1 MIGTRLAHFEILEKI
16 GAGGM
21 GEVYKA
27 RDTRLNRLVAIKV
40 LPRDKLVDASRKQ
53 RFIQEAQSA
62 SALNHPNIVTVHDIN
77 SENGV
82 DYIVMEYIA
91 GKTLDALIHRRGMPL
106 SEVLRICIAV
116 TDGLAKAHDAGIIH
130 RDIKPSN
137 LMVADDGRVKILD
150 FGLAKLTETP
160 SEDTE
165 STRTQR
171 ATTEE
176 GQILGTV
183 AYMSPEQAE
192 ARKLDA
198 RSDIFSFGA
207 VLYEMLTGRKAF
219 SGTSQISTLSAVLR
233 EDPLKPENLSPD
245 VDRVLRRCLRKDPA
259 KRFQHMDDLRVA
271 LEELRD
277 ESESGGLTAPKHQEN
292 PPRRRLTAALL
303 VGVIAIA
310 AIAAAVF
317 AIKRGGTPNEVADT
331 TVQLRRITADTGLT
345 TTPDLSSDGKLLA
358 YASDR
363 TTDGDLEVWVQ
374 PLTEGA
380 RTIRLTNAPGDDWQ
394 PSFSPD
400 GGRVT
405 FVSNRDGPGI
415 YVVPAFGGDER
426 LLVRDGQFPRF
437 SPDGNWIAYCTTGNW
452 VHESKLFVIP
462 AAGGTPRQLASDSGW
477 AGAPVWAPDSR
488 RVLFLRMV
496 GVNSLDKAQ
505 FWLAP
510 IDGGKAVETNL
521 RELLVRGDPWLSV

>member
-40 LPRDKLVDASRKQ
+40 LPQEKLTDAHRKQ
-53 RFIQEAQSA
+53 RFVQEAQSA

-91 GKTLDALIHRRGMPL
+91 GKTVDALIHRRGMPL

-116 TDGLAKAHDAGIIH
+116 TDGLAKAHDGGIIH

-165 STRTQR
+165 RTRTQR

-183 AYMSPEQAE
+183 AYMSPEQVE

-198 RSDIFSFGA
+198 RTDIFSFGA
-207 VLYEMLTGRKAF
+207 VLYEMLSGRKAF
-219 SGTSQISTLSAVLR
+219 TGTSQISTLSAILR
-233 EDPLKPENLSPD
+233 EDPPMPENLSPD
-245 VDRVLRRCLRKDPA
+245 VDRVLRRCLRKDPS

-271 LEELRD
+271 LEELRE
-277 ESESGGLTAPKHQEN
+277 ESESGALAGPKHREN
-292 PPRRRLTAALL
+292 PPRRRLTVALL
-303 VGVIAIA
+303 VGAVAIA
-310 AIAAAVF
+310 AITAAVF
-317 AIKRGGTPNEVADT
+317 AMKRGERP
-331 TVQLRRITADTGLT
+331 
-345 TTPDLSSDGKLLA
+345 P
-358 YASDR
+358 
-363 TTDGDLEVWVQ
+363 
-374 PLTEGA
+374 
-380 RTIRLTNAPGDDWQ
+380 RLPT
-394 PSFSPD
+394 
-400 GGRVT
+400 R
-405 FVSNRDGPGI
+405 
-415 YVVPAFGGDER
+415 
-426 LLVRDGQFPRF
+426 RF
-437 SPDGNWIAYCTTGNW
+437 SYGGSPPIPD
-452 VHESKLFVIP
+452 
-462 AAGGTPRQLASDSGW
+462 
-477 AGAPVWAPDSR
+477 
-488 RVLFLRMV
+488 
-496 GVNSLDKAQ
+496 
-505 FWLAP
+505 
-510 IDGGKAVETNL
+510 
-521 RELLVRGDPWLSV
+521 